1 VTVNYATAD
10 GTAVAGTDY
19 AATSGTLTFAPG
31 GPLAQT
37 VTVQVNG
44 DTAIESNETLFLN
57 LSGAVGAPIA
67 DAQGVGTIIDDDTPQ
82 VIPTLG
88 AAQMVAL
95 IVLLGLAAGLAYR
108 RTRRR

>member
-1 VTVNYATAD
+1 
-10 GTAVAGTDY
+10 
-19 AATSGTLTFAPG
+19 
-31 GPLAQT
+31 
-37 VTVQVNG
+37 VQVNG